1 MTPTVPSFGKK
12 QSEEHSFVIST
23 PTTTNKQRRG
33 DANKKAREN
42 RQKQVVRSVG
52 VTIDRTNKKEEAET
66 RGVKS
71 DDNSSNFLKRSGCKE
86 GVPIVVCSATRSLK
100 TF

>member
-12 QSEEHSFVIST
+12 QSKECSVVVLT
-23 PTTTNKQRRG
+23 PMTTNKQRRG

-52 VTIDRTNKKEEAET
+52 VMINRTNKKEEAAT
-66 RGVKS
+66 RGLIS
-71 DDNSSNFLKRSGCKE
+71 NDNS
-86 GVPIVVCSATRSLK
+86 
-100 TF
+100 